1 MKNRSRTAISLILML
16 VMVMSMTVSAHA
28 ADYNFSGTAQ
38 AEFYPDTSYEDAYG
52 SEYNYGGRNAIDY
65 DYEALPYGVYS
76 SVKTGPA
83 EKVREGLE
91 SIAPVDPFAYPAVYL
106 KTAFTQAGGMVLP
119 DGSMGIISIPALG
132 IVRTVYNGETSSN
145 MLKGMAH
152 YAMTSGWD
160 GNVCLCGHNRGCKMA
175 IGSVKDLGIGD
186 IITYST
192 IYGTRNYSV
201 SYVGIISYTD
211 GSRLQLTSDN
221 RLTITTCLAG
231 YPELRVCV
239 QAVAID

>member
-1 MKNRSRTAISLILML
+1 MKKRSKKAVSFMLML
-16 VMVMSMTVSAHA
+16 AMALSMAVSAHA
-28 ADYNFSGTAQ
+28 ADYTFSGVQQT
-38 AEFYPDTSYEDAYG
+38 EFYPETSYEDAYG
-52 SEYNYGGRNAIDY
+52 SEYNYGGRNAIDF
-65 DYEALPYGVYS
+65 DYNVLPYGVYS
-76 SVKTGPA
+76 SAKTGPA

-91 SIAPVDPFAYPAVYL
+91 STAPVDPSAYSSVYL
-106 KTAFTQAGGMVLP
+106 KTAFTQASGMVLP
-119 DGSMGIISIPALG
+119 DGSMGLLTIPALG
-132 IVRTVYNGETSSN
+132 IVRSIYNGETSSN

-175 IGSVKDLGIGD
+175 IGSVKDLAIGD